1 LDKSRKMR
9 KEFEKRGKS
18 FLMQV
23 LRVFIRNKPIQDKID
38 LSSIK
43 NILVIRQDD
52 RIGNPILTTPLLL
65 SLRKNF
71 PQAKIS
77 FLASRVSAELFSGSK
92 LVDELL
98 ILEKKRYIRNPL
110 AFILKFLNLRKK
122 RFDLAFD
129 CSDENQISFSHGMWI
144 YLSGAKYRVGH
155 KREKSDLF
163 LNVEV
168 PPVNRTR
175 HAADMHLDL
184 LRFLIPGV
192 SEELPFLEVKREEEK
207 YVRNYLEKMSI
218 RDENV
223 LVGINLGGT
232 GEKRWDSKNFIE
244 LGNRLKEKEKVKVVY
259 IWGPQE
265 KDLVKDLK
273 VSGVLSEIFPLPR
286 LSALLKRCNLFITS
300 DSGIMHLSSAVGT
313 PTLAIFIHS
322 DSQKFGPK
330 GKKDRVMSKLEGKI
344 ELREVL
350 GEAEKMV
357 KELSEISQVKTKTK

>member
-1 LDKSRKMR
+1 MR
-9 KEFEKRGKS
+9 KELEKRGKS
-18 FLMQV
+18 FIMQV
-23 LRVFIRNKPIQDKID
+23 LKAFLRNKPIQGKID
-38 LSSIK
+38 LASIK

-92 LVDELL
+92 LMDDLL

-110 AFILKFLNLRKK
+110 AFISKFLSLRKR

-129 CSDENQISFSHGMWI
+129 CSDENQISLSHGMWV
-144 YLSGAKYRVGH
+144 YLSRAKYRIGH
-155 KREKSDLF
+155 KRDRSDLF

-168 PPVNRTR
+168 PPVNHTR

-184 LRFLIPGV
+184 LRFLVPGI
-192 SEELPFLEVKREEEK
+192 SEELPFLEVKREEEE
-207 YVRNYLEKMSI
+207 YIRNYLEKLSI
-218 RDENV
+218 RDENL

-232 GEKRWDSKNFIE
+232 GEKRWDLANFIE
-244 LGNRLKEKEKVKVVY
+244 LGKRLKEKEKVEVVY

-265 KDLVKDLK
+265 KDLVKNLK
-273 VSGVLSEIFPLPR
+273 VSGVLTEILPLPR

-300 DSGIMHLSSAVGT
+300 DSGIMHLSNAVGT

-322 DSQKFGPK
+322 DSQKFGPR
-330 GKKDRVMSKLEGKI
+330 GKNDRVLSLLEGKI

-350 GEAEKMV
+350 KEAEKMIE
-357 KELSEISQVKTKTK
+357 ELSEISEVKTKTM

>member
-1 LDKSRKMR
+1 MDKSRKMR
-9 KEFEKRGKS
+9 KELEKKGKS

-23 LRVFIRNKPIQDKID
+23 LRVFLRNKPIQDKID

-92 LVDELL
+92 LMDELL

-129 CSDENQISFSHGMWI
+129 CSDENQISLSHGMWV
-144 YLSGAKYRVGH
+144 YLSGAKYRIGH
-155 KREKSDLF
+155 KRDRSDLF

-168 PPVNRTR
+168 PPVNRSR

-192 SEELPFLEVKREEEK
+192 SEELPFLEVKREEEE

-232 GEKRWDSKNFIE
+232 GEKRWDLENFIE

-265 KDLVKDLK
+265 KDLVKNLK
-273 VSGVLSEIFPLPR
+273 VSGILTEIFPLPK

-300 DSGIMHLSSAVGT
+300 DSGIMHLSNAVGA

-350 GEAEKMV
+350 GEAEKMIR
-357 KELSEISQVKTKTK
+357 ELSEDKQIKIRTI